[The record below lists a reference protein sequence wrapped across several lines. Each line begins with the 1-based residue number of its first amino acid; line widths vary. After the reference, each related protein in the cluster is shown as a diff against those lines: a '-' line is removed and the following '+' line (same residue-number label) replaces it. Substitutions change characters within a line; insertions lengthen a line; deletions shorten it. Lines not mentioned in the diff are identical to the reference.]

1 MINLSHCS
9 GKSYYV
15 IGLGKTGKSVLQ
27 SLSAAGA
34 IVSLWDDDMDI
45 LNSVGGSNYS
55 IIDPQS
61 VNIPE
66 FDSIILSPG
75 INENMEPYS
84 DLIECARKND
94 VPIICDV
101 QLFMNE
107 LDSRNL
113 SNKVIMITGTNGKS
127 TTTMLLCH
135 LLESLGYDVQTG
147 GNLGNKCVL
156 EFDFHQNNRI
166 FLIEMSSFQI
176 ALCPNIKPHIG
187 ILLNITPD
195 HIDRH
200 KSFENYK
207 NIKFN
212 MFGKQDIND
221 FSIVENNTF
230 QNFSSSANNLR
241 GKIILFAHSIS
252 KPNDILEVIDKS
264 RSESST
270 KYELNE
276 GIVLNSKTNLANLA
290 ACVACMQIIGHSWN
304 EYSQALNTFRGLEH
318 RVELVTRLNKVSYIN
333 DSKATNAAASKGAL
347 QSFKNIF
354 WILGGIEK
362 YGGLSDITEN
372 LGNVKKAYLI
382 GTAAESFSEIL
393 SNVNISN
400 EVCGTLRK
408 AIINST
414 KDALTLSEEATI
426 LFSPAC
432 SSYDQFSNFAERG
445 NKFRE
450 IVGEIKETHAN

>member
-9 GKSYYV
+9 GKSYYI

-27 SLSAAGA
+27 SLTNTGA
-34 IVSLWDDDMDI
+34 MVSLWDDNSDI
-45 LNSVGGSNYS
+45 LDSFRGNNFS
-55 IIDPQS
+55 IIHPLSADVS
-61 VNIPE
+61 E

-75 INENMEPYS
+75 INENVEPYS
-84 DLIECARKND
+84 DLIECAKKND

-101 QLFMNE
+101 QLFMDE
-107 LDSRNL
+107 LDSRNS

-135 LLESLGYDVQTG
+135 LLESLGYDVQIG

-156 EFDFHQNNRI
+156 EFDFHKTDRI
-166 FLIEMSSFQI
+166 FVIEMSSFQI
-176 ALCPNIKPHIG
+176 ALCPNIKPNIG
-187 ILLNITPD
+187 ILLNITAD

-207 NIKFN
+207 NIKFS
-212 MFGKQDIND
+212 MFGKQDTND
-221 FSIVENNTF
+221 FSIIEKNTF
-230 QNFSSSANNLR
+230 QDFRSLDSNLR
-241 GKIILFAHSIS
+241 GKIVLFEHLIS

-264 RSESST
+264 RSESPI

-290 ACVACMQIIGHSWN
+290 ACVACMQIMGHSWN

-382 GTAAESFSEIL
+382 GTAAESFSETL

-400 EVCGTLRK
+400 EVCGTLRN
-408 AIINST
+408 AITNST

-445 NKFRE
+445 NKFKE

>member
-9 GKSYYV
+9 GKSYYI

-27 SLSAAGA
+27 SLTAAGA
-34 IVSLWDDDMDI
+34 MVSLWDDNMDI
-45 LNSVGGSNYS
+45 LDDARGGNFS

-61 VNIPE
+61 ANISE

-75 INENMEPYS
+75 INENIRPYR
-84 DLIECARKND
+84 DLIECAKKNSI
-94 VPIICDV
+94 PIICDI
-101 QLFMNE
+101 QLFMDE
-107 LDSRNL
+107 LNKRNF

-135 LLESLGYDVQTG
+135 LLESLGYDVQIG

-156 EFDFHQNNRI
+156 EFDLHKRNRI

-176 ALCPNIKPHIG
+176 ALCPNIKPNIG
-187 ILLNITPD
+187 ILLNITAD

-207 NIKFN
+207 NIKFS
-212 MFGKQDIND
+212 MFAKQDIND
-221 FSIVENNTF
+221 FSIVDNSTF
-230 QNFSSSANNLR
+230 QNFGSSVSNLR
-241 GKIILFAHSIS
+241 GKIILFAHLIS
-252 KPNDILEVIDKS
+252 KPNSILEVIDKS
-264 RSESST
+264 CSESST

-276 GIVLNSKTNLANLA
+276 GIVLNLKTNLANLA
-290 ACVACMQIIGHSWN
+290 ACVACMQIMGHSWN
-304 EYSQALNTFRGLEH
+304 EYSQALNTFHGLEH

-333 DSKATNAAASKGAL
+333 DSKATNAAASKAAL

-393 SNVNISN
+393 SNVNIKN
-400 EVCGTLRK
+400 EICGTLRK

-414 KDALTLSEEATI
+414 NDALNLSEEATI

-445 NKFRE
+445 YKFKE
-450 IVGEIKETHAN
+450 IVREIKETHAN

>member
-1 MINLSHCS
+1 M
-9 GKSYYV
+9 
-15 IGLGKTGKSVLQ
+15 
-27 SLSAAGA
+27 
-34 IVSLWDDDMDI
+34 
-45 LNSVGGSNYS
+45 
-55 IIDPQS
+55 
-61 VNIPE
+61 
-66 FDSIILSPG
+66 
-75 INENMEPYS
+75 
-84 DLIECARKND
+84 
-94 VPIICDV
+94 
-101 QLFMNE
+101 
-107 LDSRNL
+107 
-113 SNKVIMITGTNGKS
+113 
-127 TTTMLLCH
+127 
-135 LLESLGYDVQTG
+135 ESLGYDVQIG

-156 EFDFHQNNRI
+156 EFDFHKADRI
-166 FLIEMSSFQI
+166 FVIEMSSFQI
-176 ALCPNIKPHIG
+176 ALCPNIKPNIG
-187 ILLNITPD
+187 ILLNITAD

-207 NIKFN
+207 NIKFS
-212 MFGKQDIND
+212 MFGKQDTND
-221 FSIVENNTF
+221 FSIIENNTF
-230 QNFSSSANNLR
+230 QDFGSLDSNLR
-241 GKIILFAHSIS
+241 GKIVLFEHLIS

-264 RSESST
+264 RSESPI

-290 ACVACMQIIGHSWN
+290 ACVACMQIMGHSWN

-347 QSFKNIF
+347 QSFTNIF

-393 SNVNISN
+393 SNINISN

-408 AIINST
+408 AISNST

-432 SSYDQFSNFAERG
+432 SSYDQFSNFVERG
-445 NKFRE
+445 NKFKE

>member
-101 QLFMNE
+101 QLFMDE

-135 LLESLGYDVQTG
+135 LLESLGY
-147 GNLGNKCVL
+147 LS
-156 EFDFHQNNRI
+156 
-166 FLIEMSSFQI
+166 LI
-176 ALCPNIKPHIG
+176 HI
-187 ILLNITPD
+187 
-195 HIDRH
+195 
-200 KSFENYK
+200 
-207 NIKFN
+207 
-212 MFGKQDIND
+212 
-221 FSIVENNTF
+221 
-230 QNFSSSANNLR
+230 
-241 GKIILFAHSIS
+241 
-252 KPNDILEVIDKS
+252 
-264 RSESST
+264 
-270 KYELNE
+270 
-276 GIVLNSKTNLANLA
+276 
-290 ACVACMQIIGHSWN
+290 
-304 EYSQALNTFRGLEH
+304 
-318 RVELVTRLNKVSYIN
+318 
-333 DSKATNAAASKGAL
+333 
-347 QSFKNIF
+347 
-354 WILGGIEK
+354 
-362 YGGLSDITEN
+362 
-372 LGNVKKAYLI
+372 
-382 GTAAESFSEIL
+382 
-393 SNVNISN
+393 
-400 EVCGTLRK
+400 
-408 AIINST
+408 
-414 KDALTLSEEATI
+414 
-426 LFSPAC
+426 
-432 SSYDQFSNFAERG
+432 
-445 NKFRE
+445 
-450 IVGEIKETHAN
+450 

>member
-1 MINLSHCS
+1 MIHLTHCS

-34 IVSLWDDDMDI
+34 MISLWDDNMDI
-45 LNSVGGSNYS
+45 LNSVGGSNFS

-61 VNIPE
+61 VNVSE

-75 INENMEPYS
+75 INENVEPYS
-84 DLIECARKND
+84 DLIECARKNG

-101 QLFMNE
+101 QLFMDE

-113 SNKVIMITGTNGKS
+113 GNKVIMITGTNGKS

-135 LLESLGYDVQTG
+135 LMESLGYDVQIG

-156 EFDFHQNNRI
+156 EFDFHKTDRI
-166 FLIEMSSFQI
+166 FVIEMSSFQI
-176 ALCPNIKPHIG
+176 ALCPNIKPNIG
-187 ILLNITPD
+187 ILLNITAD

-207 NIKFN
+207 NIKFS
-212 MFGKQDIND
+212 MFGKQDTND
-221 FSIVENNTF
+221 FSIIEKNTF
-230 QNFSSSANNLR
+230 QDFGSLDSNLR
-241 GKIILFAHSIS
+241 GKIVLFEHLIS

-264 RSESST
+264 RSESPI

-290 ACVACMQIIGHSWN
+290 ACVACMQIMGHSWN
-304 EYSQALNTFRGLEH
+304 EYSPALNTFRGLEH

-347 QSFKNIF
+347 QSFTNIF

-400 EVCGTLRK
+400 EVCRTLRN
-408 AIINST
+408 AIRHST

-432 SSYDQFSNFAERG
+432 SSYDQFSNFVERG
-445 NKFRE
+445 NKFKE

>member
-1 MINLSHCS
+1 MIHLSHCS

-34 IVSLWDDDMDI
+34 MVSLWDDNMDI
-45 LNSVGGSNYS
+45 LNSIGESNFS
-55 IIDPQS
+55 IKDPQS
-61 VNIPE
+61 VDVSE

-75 INENMEPYS
+75 INENIEPYS
-84 DLIECARKND
+84 DLIECARKNN

-101 QLFMNE
+101 QLFMDE
-107 LDSRNL
+107 LDIRNL
-113 SNKVIMITGTNGKS
+113 GNKVIMITGTNGKS
-127 TTTMLLCH
+127 TTTVLLCH
-135 LLESLGYDVQTG
+135 LLDSLGYDVQIG

-156 EFDFHQNNRI
+156 EFDFHKADRI
-166 FLIEMSSFQI
+166 FVIEMSSFQI
-176 ALCPNIKPHIG
+176 ALCPNVKPHIG
-187 ILLNITPD
+187 ILLNITAD

-207 NIKFN
+207 KIKFS
-212 MFGKQDIND
+212 MFGKQDTND
-221 FSIVENNTF
+221 FSIIEKNTF
-230 QNFSSSANNLR
+230 QDFGSLDSNLR
-241 GKIILFAHSIS
+241 GKIVLFEHLIS

-276 GIVLNSKTNLANLA
+276 GIVLNSKTNLENLA
-290 ACVACMQIIGHSWN
+290 ACVACMQIMGHSWN

-382 GTAAESFSEIL
+382 GTAAESLSETL

-400 EVCGTLRK
+400 EVCGTLRN
-408 AIINST
+408 AITNST

-445 NKFRE
+445 NKFKE

>member
-1 MINLSHCS
+1 MIDLTHCS

-34 IVSLWDDDMDI
+34 MISLWDDNMDI
-45 LNSVGGSNYS
+45 LNSVGGSNFS

-61 VNIPE
+61 VNVSE

-75 INENMEPYS
+75 INENVEPYS
-84 DLIECARKND
+84 DLIECARKNGI
-94 VPIICDV
+94 PIICDV
-101 QLFMNE
+101 QLFMDE

-113 SNKVIMITGTNGKS
+113 RNKVIMITGTNGKS

-135 LLESLGYDVQTG
+135 LMESLGYDVQIG

-156 EFDFHQNNRI
+156 EFDFHKTDRI
-166 FLIEMSSFQI
+166 FVIEMSSFQI
-176 ALCPNIKPHIG
+176 ALCPNIKPNIG
-187 ILLNITPD
+187 ILLNITAD

-207 NIKFN
+207 NIKFS
-212 MFGKQDIND
+212 MFGKQDTND
-221 FSIVENNTF
+221 FSIIEKNTF
-230 QNFSSSANNLR
+230 QDFGSLDSNLR
-241 GKIILFAHSIS
+241 GKIVLFEHLIS

-264 RSESST
+264 RSESPI

-290 ACVACMQIIGHSWN
+290 ACVACMQIMGHSWN
-304 EYSQALNTFRGLEH
+304 EYSPALNTFRGLEH
-318 RVELVTRLNKVSYIN
+318 RVELVARLNKVSYIN

-347 QSFKNIF
+347 QSFTNIF

-400 EVCGTLRK
+400 EVCRTLRN
-408 AIINST
+408 AISNST

-432 SSYDQFSNFAERG
+432 SSYDQFSNFVERG
-445 NKFRE
+445 NKFKE
-450 IVGEIKETHAN
+450 IVGEIKKTHAN